1 MEALVLEMI
10 RYGIPVDQTRAVMN
24 ALRIGNIADLN
35 DLCRSRVDNLPNFRK
50 QVINLRNAHVD
61 IHTTLWYAAA

>member
-35 DLCRSRVDNLPNFRK
+35 DLCRPRVDNLPNFRK
-50 QVINLRNAHVD
+50 QVINLRNVD
-61 IHTTLWYAAA
+61 IHTRFQYAAV

>member
-61 IHTTLWYAAA
+61 IHTTLRYAAA